1 MTDELHKIFDDS
13 DSFYYSRTLDLTN
26 SLQRQYEI
34 EKVLETEEGTGKPI
48 TDITRWWKYVD
59 DRFFWN
65 KHMLKDIIALEV
77 VSFIIYLKNTQFYH
91 QILSCKIFGGLC
103 GILHQVNC
111 FYVTY
116 YNCSHSYVTH
126 LVCVMCP
133 KLIVIPL
140 HYVAKIAETN

>member
-1 MTDELHKIFDDS
+1 MKQTVKKQRDPKLAERFEKRLTDELHKIFDDS

-34 EKVLETEEGTGKPI
+34 EKILETEEGTGKPI

-77 VSFIIYLKNTQFYH
+77 EENIN
-91 QILSCKIFGGLC
+91 
-103 GILHQVNC
+103 
-111 FYVTY
+111 
-116 YNCSHSYVTH
+116 
-126 LVCVMCP
+126 
-133 KLIVIPL
+133 
-140 HYVAKIAETN
+140 